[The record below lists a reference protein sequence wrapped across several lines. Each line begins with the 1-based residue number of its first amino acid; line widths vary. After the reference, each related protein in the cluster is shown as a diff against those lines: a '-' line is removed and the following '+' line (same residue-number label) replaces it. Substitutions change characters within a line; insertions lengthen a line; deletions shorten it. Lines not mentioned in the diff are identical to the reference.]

1 MGVAV
6 ALAIPLTLN
15 SLREGVIRA
24 SGIFDLLITAKG
36 SPTQAVLNT
45 LFLQEAPL
53 GNIPY
58 SLYQKLSQDYR
69 TRRAIPLGFGD
80 NYNGFPLVGT
90 TAGFFELREKRSH
103 PPFYRTRQGRL
114 FKGDFEAVLGAQA
127 ARVTGLKLGD
137 QFSSAHG
144 MVPAL
149 EEQAHSDKYTVV
161 GILAPTGAPG
171 DRGIYASL
179 ESIWEVHHEAV
190 TEAHQDEHQR
200 EVTAIL
206 YTPKQLG
213 YVYQLASTLKDGKEA
228 QGVFP
233 GQVIGRML
241 DLMGQGRAGYA
252 VIGSL
257 VLLMALATVAV
268 NTYAAAVAG
277 QRNLAVLRA
286 IGAKNATVLGVV
298 LLEACV
304 IAGAGVL
311 LGLLLAYA
319 GTLLAGQLVS
329 QRVGL
334 VLPLPMLEASDLLR
348 ALLILPV
355 AVLFSLTPA
364 LLATKRSPL
373 ANLSK

>member
-1 MGVAV
+1 
-6 ALAIPLTLN
+6 
-15 SLREGVIRA
+15 
-24 SGIFDLLITAKG
+24 
-36 SPTQAVLNT
+36 
-45 LFLQEAPL
+45 
-53 GNIPY
+53 
-58 SLYQKLSQDYR
+58 
-69 TRRAIPLGFGD
+69 
-80 NYNGFPLVGT
+80 
-90 TAGFFELREKRSH
+90 
-103 PPFYRTRQGRL
+103 
-114 FKGDFEAVLGAQA
+114 
-127 ARVTGLKLGD
+127 
-137 QFSSAHG
+137 
-144 MVPAL
+144 VPAL

-179 ESIWEVHHEAV
+179 ESIWEVHHKAG

-298 LLEACV
+298 LLETCV
-304 IAGAGVL
+304 IAAAGVL